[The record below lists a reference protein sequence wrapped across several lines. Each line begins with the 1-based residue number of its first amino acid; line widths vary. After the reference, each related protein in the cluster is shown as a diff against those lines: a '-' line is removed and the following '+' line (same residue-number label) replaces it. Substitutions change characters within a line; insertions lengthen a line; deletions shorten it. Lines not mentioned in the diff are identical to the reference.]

1 MKTTLFQTLKLDNS
15 TITSLIGSVQ
25 NAEGFDKVSFLTKNF
40 SFRPCNAFQIKTTLM
55 SGDLSSLSTVLSE
68 QTGLD
73 SQAITSTTNSIKEG
87 IA

>member
-25 NAEGFDKVSFLTKNF
+25 NAEGFEKVSFLLKI
-40 SFRPCNAFQIKTTLM
+40 SFKPCNAFQIKTTLM

>member
-1 MKTTLFQTLKLDNS
+1 MLKDLRRS
-15 TITSLIGSVQ
+15 H
-25 NAEGFDKVSFLTKNF
+25 FLKKNF
-40 SFRPCNAFQIKTTLM
+40 SFKPCNAVQIKTTLM

-87 IA
+87 IV